1 MMDERHE
8 GRPTAYVLGEMSP
21 EEREGFEAE
30 MKESAELRA
39 EVEEIREMAALLE
52 RELAAP
58 KEELPADMR
67 ARIEAAA
74 QAKTE
79 EADAGPP
86 DAVAPGGSPGAQAAG
101 EKAAE
106 AGGKVVPLAPRRPL
120 WRRASVWLAAAAV
133 MAAAPALF
141 LMSGRSDEKEMAM
154 NAAPAASMAPAA
166 TAPATVGWNAPTQ
179 GQQVVTKPG
188 KAGIRGERAK
198 AEESP
203 ASGSKAKTRTATK
216 GVGRDGLN
224 ADGDVEVPAARDR
237 FDEITENPFLQPS
250 KDPLSTFSIDVDTAS
265 YALVRT
271 HLQGG
276 SLPPAGAVRIEEMV
290 NYFGYDYAAPE
301 GDRPFRVALDLGVA
315 PWAPSHKLV
324 RVGLKGK
331 DVKMSEMDGVNLV
344 FLVDT
349 SGSMSEAN
357 KLPLLKQGFRMLVDR
372 LRPNDRV
379 AIVAY
384 AGSAGLVLP
393 STPVSERDVVLG
405 ALERLSSGGS
415 TNGGAGIQL
424 AYDVA
429 AKNFLKGG
437 VNRVLLATDGD
448 FNVGVTGND
457 ALVSLIQ
464 EKAKTGV
471 FLSVLG
477 FGRGNFNDSLLEKV
491 ADKGNGQYAYIDDE
505 KEAKRVLVEGLGG
518 LVTIAKDV
526 KLQVEWNPATV
537 AGYRL
542 IGYENRTMAAQDFHD
557 DRKDAGELGSG
568 HTVTALYEVIPAG
581 GAVPADGEL
590 KYQKPAAT
598 GAPKGDVAPG
608 ELLTVKLR
616 YKDPDASE
624 SQLMEVVLKDRA
636 VSAAEMSGDFKLAA
650 AVASFG
656 MLLRGSK
663 HAGNATFDSVLALAE
678 GAAGDDEK
686 RRELVE
692 LVRKAKALSAA
703 PR

>member
-1 MMDERHE
+1 
-8 GRPTAYVLGEMSP
+8 
-21 EEREGFEAE
+21 
-30 MKESAELRA
+30 
-39 EVEEIREMAALLE
+39 
-52 RELAAP
+52 
-58 KEELPADMR
+58 
-67 ARIEAAA
+67 
-74 QAKTE
+74 
-79 EADAGPP
+79 
-86 DAVAPGGSPGAQAAG
+86 
-101 EKAAE
+101 
-106 AGGKVVPLAPRRPL
+106 
-120 WRRASVWLAAAAV
+120 
-133 MAAAPALF
+133 
-141 LMSGRSDEKEMAM
+141 M

-166 TAPATVGWNAPTQ
+166 TGMAFAPTPLRNAPAQ
-179 GQQVVTKPG
+179 GKQAVTKTG
-188 KAGIRGERAK
+188 QYGIRPERSRAS
-198 AEESP
+198 ESA

-216 GVGRDGLN
+216 GIVGVFGES
-224 ADGDVEVPAARDR
+224 GDVEEPAPQDR
-237 FDEITENPFLQPS
+237 FDEITENPFLSPS

-271 HLQGG
+271 YLQGG

-331 DVKMSEMDGVNLV
+331 DVKMSDMDGVNLV

-415 TNGGAGIQL
+415 TNGGAGIHL

-505 KEAKRVLVEGLGG
+505 REAKRVLVEGLGG

-568 HTVTALYEVIPAG
+568 HTVTALYEVVPAG

-598 GAPKGDVAPG
+598 AAPKTDAAPG

-616 YKDPDASE
+616 YKEPDASQ
-624 SQLMEVVLKDRA
+624 SQLLEVVLKDRA
-636 VSAAEMSGDFKLAA
+636 VSAADMPGDFKLAA

-663 HAGNATFDSVLALAE
+663 HAGTATWDSVFELVADARV
-678 GAAGDDEK
+678 GDDTK
-686 RRELVE
+686 RRELAE

>member
-1 MMDERHE
+1 MMDERRE

-30 MKESAELRA
+30 MRESAELRA

-52 RELAAP
+52 KELGAP
-58 KEELPADMR
+58 KKELPAEMR
-67 ARIEAAA
+67 ERIEAAA
-74 QAKTE
+74 KE
-79 EADAGPP
+79 KGEAGASAG
-86 DAVAPGGSPGAQAAG
+86 AGAQAG
-101 EKAAE
+101 ETG
-106 AGGKVVPLAPRRPL
+106 GGKVVALPARRPV

-133 MAAAPALF
+133 LAAGPLLFVSSRGMQDEKAMAPA
-141 LMSGRSDEKEMAM
+141 SMASM
-154 NAAPAASMAPAA
+154 APAASMAPEPVWNGPANGQPAPQAA
-166 TAPATVGWNAPTQ
+166 AKSDSKVGILRERGRSEEVAGGKKSKQAAADAP
-179 GQQVVTKPG
+179 K
-188 KAGIRGERAK
+188 
-198 AEESP
+198 
-203 ASGSKAKTRTATK
+203 
-216 GVGRDGLN
+216 
-224 ADGDVEVPAARDR
+224 DGDGTPEPAAGDR
-237 FDEITENPFLQPS
+237 FDEIAENPFLQPTTT
-250 KDPLSTFSIDVDTAS
+250 PLSTFSIDVDTAS

-271 HLQGG
+271 YLQRG
-276 SLPPAGAVRIEEMV
+276 SLPPAGAVRVEEMV
-290 NYFGYDYAAPE
+290 NYFSYDYAAPE
-301 GDRPFRVALDLGVA
+301 GDVPFRVALDLGVA
-315 PWAPSHKLV
+315 PWAPAHKLV

-331 DVKMSEMDGVNLV
+331 EVKLSEMDGVNLV

-349 SGSMSEAN
+349 SGSMSDAN

-393 STPVSERDVVLG
+393 STPVSEREIVLG
-405 ALERLSSGGS
+405 ALDRLSSGGS

-437 VNRVLLATDGD
+437 VNRVILATDGD

-477 FGRGNFNDSLLEKV
+477 FGMGNFNDSLLEKI
-491 ADKGNGQYAYIDDE
+491 ADKGNGQYAYVDDE
-505 KEAKRVLVEGLGG
+505 KEAKRVLVDGLGG

-526 KLQVEWNPATV
+526 KIQIEWNPASV

-542 IGYENRTMAAQDFHD
+542 IGYENRTMAARDFHD

-581 GAVPADGEL
+581 GALPAEGEL
-590 KYQKPAAT
+590 KYQRPAGEAK
-598 GAPKGDVAPG
+598 ADVAPG
-608 ELLTVKLR
+608 ELCTVKLR
-616 YKDPDASE
+616 YKEPDARE
-624 SQLMEVVLKDRA
+624 SKLLEGVLRDRA
-636 VSAAEMSGDFKLAA
+636 VSVSEMSGDFKLAA

-663 HAGNATFDSVLALAE
+663 HAGSATWDSVLALAE
-678 GAAGDDEK
+678 GSAGADEK

-692 LVRKAKALSAA
+692 LVRKAKSAA
-703 PR
+703 EARPR